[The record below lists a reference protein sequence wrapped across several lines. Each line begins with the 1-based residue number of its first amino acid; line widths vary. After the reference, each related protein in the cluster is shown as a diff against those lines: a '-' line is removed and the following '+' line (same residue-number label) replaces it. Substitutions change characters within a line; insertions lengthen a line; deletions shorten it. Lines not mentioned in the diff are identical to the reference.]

1 MNRTNKDIKEKK
13 QRRMLKETDQL
24 DGGDYSEVYK
34 KFGMDLEDLHTAI
47 RMTCSKPGPSDNSRA
62 AYRHEVKETKERM
75 LKKTER
81 SELLDEIET
90 PIEE

>member
-34 KFGMDLEDLHTAI
+34 KFGMDLEDLHMAI
-47 RMTCSKPGPSDNSRA
+47 RKTCSKPGPSDNSRA

-81 SELLDEIET
+81 NELLDEIET

>member
-81 SELLDEIET
+81 NELIDEIET
-90 PIEE
+90 PNEE

>member
-81 SELLDEIET
+81 NELLDEIET

>member
-34 KFGMDLEDLHTAI
+34 KFGMYLEDLHTAI
-47 RMTCSKPGPSDNSRA
+47 RRTCSKLGPSDNSRA
-62 AYRHEVKETKERM
+62 AYRHEVNETKERM

-81 SELLDEIET
+81 NELLDEIET

>member
-81 SELLDEIET
+81 KELLDEIET
-90 PIEE
+90 PNEE